1 MNDKAP
7 YKKEFIKFIPYLKEI
22 DIVTRALLKRI
33 EYVYDLCSD
42 MSPEKIEDIFVTD
55 YIKADG
61 TREYENL
68 WFFSENYCLE
78 AKKFLTQLNLD
89 ITSIKNRIIYWT
101 VTAQEFDFK
110 KASANSRLNLG
121 FKTIQEI
128 RGELKSAK
136 NNCVYLQTIINKYVK
151 TNQVPL

>member
-1 MNDKAP
+1 MNERAP
-7 YKKEFIKFIPYLKEI
+7 YNKEFIKFIPYLKEV
-22 DIVTRALLKRI
+22 DIKTRALLKRI
-33 EYVYDLCSD
+33 EFIYNLYGD
-42 MSPEKIEDIFVTD
+42 MCPDDIEDIFVTD

-68 WFFSENYCLE
+68 WFFSKNYCLE

-89 ITSIKNRIIYWT
+89 ITPIKNRITYWT

-110 KASANSRLNLG
+110 KASANSRLNLD
-121 FKTIQEI
+121 FKTVQEI
-128 RGELKSAK
+128 YGVFKSAK
-136 NNCVYLQTIINKYVK
+136 ENCVYLQAIINKYVK